1 MGEVQGQ
8 IQTVTFKLPQL
19 QHVVGMESAAQIK
32 NKLCMTWLSEATG
45 ERAKQRQGPWPNPK
59 GLESEREGGPGAKH
73 EGGAK
78 EEDAVFGS

>member
-1 MGEVQGQ
+1 
-8 IQTVTFKLPQL
+8 
-19 QHVVGMESAAQIK
+19 MESAAQIT

-78 EEDAVFGS
+78 EEDAVFGSETGDDTASHFCLN

>member
-1 MGEVQGQ
+1 MQV
-8 IQTVTFKLPQL
+8 L
-19 QHVVGMESAAQIK
+19 VGMESAAQIK